1 MTKLLPQILLLV
13 LFCFN
18 STLTNA
24 QDFDTACQN
33 SQPFCSDA
41 SLELTFPNTT
51 GDLDGLGEVGCL
63 NTTPN
68 PSWYFLLI
76 DESGELVFDIRQ
88 WVDEDG
94 DNRLDRN
101 ERQLDVDFIAWGPF
115 PTSYIINCDD
125 TLARGCDNDGDGD
138 NLRPVECVNNVDD
151 PDYYT
156 TNLPLGQDNTNIVD
170 CSYARTSDDNFIET
184 FTIPN
189 AQAGEF
195 YIVLITNFADEAGVI
210 QLEQTNLGEDDAGT
224 TDCSVLEPGIPQDR
238 IATCGE
244 FPLTIEG
251 RFPGNAGPPL
261 VLPAVRFQWS
271 RADLGN
277 TNFQDIPAPEGTR
290 PFYDQVNSNGIYR
303 LRGFDVNDVEVP
315 GSPDQVSVLDVS
327 QITFQVDY
335 TITEASFAGSYTL
348 TAQVSTDP
356 IVEAEGFTDFEYRL
370 DRDINMDGT
379 FVEYRPY
386 QSSPIFE
393 DIPPSDYRVVA
404 RYANCPDNER
414 TSVDIM
420 ILGYPKYFTPNG
432 DGFHETWNLI
442 NPEDQPTPASV
453 YIFDRHGKLL
463 KQLNPTG
470 AGWDGTYNGSLMPS
484 SQYWF
489 RVEFNEQTDRDP
501 NRSRRVFAGSFSLI
515 R

>member
-1 MTKLLPQILLLV
+1 MTKLLPQILLLFV

-18 STLTNA
+18 STFINA

-41 SLELTFPNTT
+41 SLELTFPNTI
-51 GDLDGLGEVGCL
+51 GDIDGLGEVGCL

-88 WVDEDG
+88 WVDADG

-115 PTSYIINCDD
+115 QTSFILDCEDQ
-125 TLARGCDNDGDGD
+125 LARGCDVEPDD
-138 NLRPVECVNNVDD
+138 NVRPAECVNNVDD
-151 PDYYT
+151 PDFYT

-189 AQAGEF
+189 AQTGEF

-210 QLEQTNLGEDDAGT
+210 QLEQTNLGEDGAGT

-238 IATCGE
+238 IAVCGAGE
-244 FPLTIEG
+244 FPVIVEG
-251 RFPGNAGPPL
+251 RFPRVEGPPE
-261 VLPAVRFQWS
+261 
-271 RADLGN
+271 
-277 TNFQDIPAPEGTR
+277 IPAAVAFEWFVLNTTTGNFDSTGVQT
-290 PFYDQVNSNGIYR
+290 PFYSVPTSGTYQ
-303 LRGFDVNDVEVP
+303 LRGYSDFVGGNEV
-315 GSPDQVSVLDVS
+315 GRDEVVVLDISSSVVSV
-327 QITFQVDY
+327 DY
-335 TITEASFAGSYTL
+335 SITEESFSGFYTL
-348 TAQVSTDP
+348 TAQVTSTP
-356 IVEAEGFTDFEYRL
+356 EAEAGGFTDFEYRL
-370 DRDINMDGT
+370 DRDIDMNGN
-379 FVEYRPY
+379 FVEYRAY
-386 QSSPIFE
+386 QSSPVFE
-393 DIPPSDYRVVA
+393 GVPPGDYRIIA
-404 RYANCPDNER
+404 RYANCPDSEI

-442 NPEDQPTPASV
+442 NPEDQPTPALV

-463 KQLNPTG
+463 KQLNPAG
-470 AGWDGTYNGSLMPS
+470 AGWDGTYNGNLMPS

-489 RVEFNEQTDRDP
+489 RVEFNEQADRDP
-501 NRSRRVFAGSFSLI
+501 NRGRRVFAGSFSLI